1 MRSTGRPRSV
11 ARAEAGRVEVV
22 RPGGARG
29 LDAPGAWGGP
39 AWGLGA
45 PPAALT
51 GRGDSAIIGAC
62 RGRARSS
69 LESSARGRSKVGNPP
84 PRSSVSKHHVLSSWL
99 LTLTLAP
106 LGAACDAAV
115 AANQQAAA
123 EAEAKADVKVE
134 VKAEAEAGGPS
145 SIAGDMIAAADGKVE
160 ATPTAVVNTEVK
172 AHIKSADLDLESVTY
187 LVKKGKVKNASELEK
202 KINNPKEKM
211 NHIDVDGDGKVDFI
225 KIVEV
230 KKADGVIVFELHAI
244 PSGTKDEG
252 AAVVIAYVDFTP
264 DKATGVLVVKA
275 TYAPVV
281 IGYDTI
287 VYDYTVPIVVQNDTV
302 VVTGGVGF
310 YGWLFSVRPA
320 YVGVVVWGPP
330 VVVIEGGCWPPGHCK
345 HHKFKGKGKHKW
357 H

>member
-1 MRSTGRPRSV
+1 M
-11 ARAEAGRVEVV
+11 
-22 RPGGARG
+22 
-29 LDAPGAWGGP
+29 
-39 AWGLGA
+39 
-45 PPAALT
+45 
-51 GRGDSAIIGAC
+51 
-62 RGRARSS
+62 
-69 LESSARGRSKVGNPP
+69 
-84 PRSSVSKHHVLSSWL
+84 SKHHALSSLL
-99 LTLTLAP
+99 LTLLLAP

-123 EAEAKADVKVE
+123 QAEAEAKASTKVAAKADVKAD
-134 VKAEAEAGGPS
+134 VKAEAEASGPS
-145 SIAGDMIAAADGKVE
+145 AIAGDFVAAADGKVE
-160 ATPTAVVNTEVK
+160 ATPTAIVKTEVK
-172 AHIKSADLDLESVTY
+172 AEIKSADLDLESVTY
-187 LVKKGKVKNASELEK
+187 LVKKGKVKNAAELEK

-230 KKADGVIVFELHAI
+230 KQPDGVIVFELHAI
-244 PSGTKDEG
+244 PSSTKDEA
-252 AAVVIAYVDFTP
+252 AAVVIAYVNFTP

-287 VYDYTVPIVVQNDTV
+287 VYDYTVPIVVQNETV

-330 VVVIEGGCWPPGHCK
+330 IVVVESGCWPPGHCK
-345 HHKFKGKGKHKW
+345 HHKVKFKGKGKHKW